1 MRHDAL
7 MSQDL
12 DGKVALVTGAGR
24 GIGRVFAEAL
34 AGAGARVAVAAR
46 SADQLEE
53 TVALIAASGGRAY
66 AHPLDVADRSGVDA
80 AVQAVEGELGPI
92 DLLVNNAGV
101 WGPLAPMWELDPDE
115 WWDAI
120 RINLLGC
127 FLCSR
132 AVLTGMVSQRSG
144 RIINIGSHA
153 GVFRWPNASAYA
165 ISKAAMIKLT
175 ENLAAETRKFGVAV
189 FTLNPGIV
197 TIGLT
202 DQAMAMA
209 DFPDSPAA
217 RAAAWIRAEVAEGRA
232 MPPERGAD
240 LLVALASGRADVLS
254 GRYLTVHDDLD
265 AYISRAEEIER
276 DDLYTLRLRE
286 SSSGHELR

>member
-1 MRHDAL
+1 M
-7 MSQDL
+7 QPDL
-12 DGKVALVTGAGR
+12 GGRVAMVTGAGR
-24 GIGRVFAEAL
+24 GIGRVFAQAL
-34 AGAGARVAVAAR
+34 ASAGARVAVAAR
-46 SADQLEE
+46 SADQLGE
-53 TVALIAASGGRAY
+53 TVALIAASGGEAY
-66 AHPLDVADRSGVDA
+66 AAPLDVVDRDEVDA
-80 AVQAVEGELGPI
+80 AVRGVEVELGPV

-101 WGPLAPMWELDPDE
+101 WGPLGPMWEIDSDE
-115 WWDAI
+115 WWQAI
-120 RINLLGC
+120 SVNLRGC

-132 AVLTGMVSQRSG
+132 AVLPGMVSRRRG

-209 DFPDSPAA
+209 DLPDSPAT

-232 MPPERGAD
+232 VPPERSAD
-240 LLVALASGRADVLS
+240 LLVALASGRADALS

-265 AYISRAEEIER
+265 AYIARAEEIER

-286 SSSGHELR
+286 HVGPGSY